1 MWIRK
6 KEDAPVEEPQ
16 MEVTPP
22 PVVAAP
28 APRPEPMRRGSM
40 LGPSVTI
47 KGDIACREE
56 LQIDG
61 QLEGSLQVDSR
72 VTVGK
77 TGKVRANVSAKEVHV
92 FGAIH
97 GNVKATERVVI
108 RKDASLVGDIV
119 TAGIVVDDGAY
130 FKGSIDI
137 LRPAEKKAE
146 PVPAGEHRRANG
158 TEA

>member
-1 MWIRK
+1 
-6 KEDAPVEEPQ
+6 
-16 MEVTPP
+16 MEVNPQPIAVPQPP
-22 PVVAAP
+22 RQEAP
-28 APRPEPMRRGSM
+28 RRGSV
-40 LGPSVTI
+40 LGPTVTI
-47 KGDIACREE
+47 KGDVACREE
-56 LQIDG
+56 IQIDG
-61 QLEGSLQVDSR
+61 QLEGSLQVDNR

-137 LRPAEKKAE
+137 IRPAERKPEAA
-146 PVPAGEHRRANG
+146 PANEQRRVAGGEA
-158 TEA
+158 